1 MIPVFR
7 CRKFCYYLFYFHYG
21 DGGRSM
27 SDAKGKRTRLELLM
41 KQAEMP
47 AQVID
52 PYFLDGVIEAVEVS
66 RSNKAWLITIN
77 KSTLVPAQVYRT
89 FYTRIKDRMEH
100 IAQVSFLFRYED
112 SVSPG
117 EIVEEYWKL
126 FLEWVQREVPS
137 VNGWMARAAHEVDGD
152 LVSVTFTDETSL
164 ELARKKNIDKA
175 ITAYYDT
182 FFGLPLRVKLLT
194 GEDAS
199 TAFEEFQQ
207 RIEEE
212 NREAISRLMME
223 SLSAE
228 APPEEVVDNE
238 EVIKLQIGYDIR
250 EPAVPLQDIQDEE
263 KKITIQGTIFGLDRK
278 ELRNGNTLFMFN
290 LTDFTDSL
298 QLKLFA
304 KNKEDLK
311 VMGQLANGKWIKAR
325 GKVELDRFMQ
335 IPELVMIPS
344 DLTEIPAPPSRK
356 DQAEEKRVEFH
367 LHTTMSAMDAV
378 TPIGDYVKQAAK
390 WGHKAI
396 AVTDH
401 GGIQCYPDAAK
412 AAKKNGIKMIYGVEA
427 NIVNDN
433 VAVVLNPRPEE
444 LKTATFIVFDI
455 ETTGLS
461 VTQNKIIEIAAVKM
475 VEGKEID
482 RYATFVNPHERI
494 PYNIQQLTNINDDMV
509 KDAPD
514 VEPVL
519 DDFVRFVG
527 DAVLVAHNARFDFDF
542 VNAKLKELGRPVM
555 TNPVLDTLEMA
566 RLLHPSMKNHRLNT
580 LAAKYK
586 VSLENHHRAID
597 DTLALGQILIGLIE
611 DADKQEGIVSL
622 ERLNDRVGKDLSNSR
637 PFHSGIYA
645 LNMTG
650 KKNLFKLV
658 SMSHTEYFKRVACI
672 PKSRLAEM
680 REGLLIM
687 SGCEKGEFF
696 EAVLNKSMEEAE
708 GIADFYDVLEIQPLT
723 MYMHLVDKGLVGSVE
738 ELKTAIRKVVE
749 IGFKLNKPVVATGNV
764 HYLDPRDKLY
774 RDITIH
780 GITGFSPLK
789 DIRKPDAHFRT
800 TDEMLEEFEFLGKDK
815 AFEVVV
821 TNTSELADRFEELEL
836 FPDKLFTPILEGA
849 DEEIRNTCYATA
861 RSIYGEEL
869 PEVVVKRLEKE
880 LEPIIKYGFSAN
892 YLISERLVKKSN
904 QDGYLVGSRGSVG
917 SSVVA
922 TFLGISEVNP
932 LPAHYIC
939 TNSDCKYSEWFL
951 DGSVPSGFDLPDK
964 PCPKC
969 GQKLKGEGQDI
980 PFETFL
986 GFKGD
991 KVPDIDLNFSGEYQ
1005 PHAHNFT
1012 KVMFGEK
1019 NVFRAGTIGTVAEK
1033 TAFGFAKKY
1042 EEEHHKHWRGAEL
1055 NRLAAGCTGV
1065 KRSTG
1070 QHPGGIVVVPDY
1082 IEVEDITPVQYPADD
1097 TSAEWMT
1104 THFDYHAFDANLLKL
1119 DILGHDDPTMMRM
1132 LQDLTGV
1139 DPTTIP
1145 MNDPKVMSMF
1155 NSTEALGVT
1164 AQQIRTPVATYG
1176 IPEMGTKFV
1185 RQMLVESQPSSF
1197 ADLLQ
1202 ISGLSHG
1209 TGVWLGNAQELIKNG
1224 TCNIKTVI
1232 GCRDDIMLFLIYKAG
1247 MDAGLAFK
1255 ITESVR
1261 KGKGLSQE
1269 WIDEMK
1275 KCKVPQW
1282 YIDSCLKIQYMF
1294 PKAHAAAYV
1303 ISAVRTA
1310 FFKLYYPI
1318 EYYATYFS
1326 VRGEDFDLELLCQGY
1341 DAISRRI
1348 DEIEQKGFQA
1358 LPKEKNMLPILE
1370 MALEMTARGFR
1381 FKSIDLYRSDATRF
1395 IVDEDALIPPFSA
1408 LGGIGVNAARNIAA
1422 AKEQGEFLSVEDFQQ
1437 KSKASK
1443 TIVELLGSM
1452 GCFRGLPESNQLSLF

>member
-1 MIPVFR
+1 MT
-7 CRKFCYYLFYFHYG
+7 
-21 DGGRSM
+21 
-27 SDAKGKRTRLELLM
+27 DAQGKRTRLELLM
-41 KQAEMP
+41 KQADVP
-47 AQVID
+47 ASLVD
-52 PYFLDGVIEAVEVS
+52 PYFLDGYIEQVEVS
-66 RSNKAWLITIN
+66 RSNRDWVITIC
-77 KSTLVPAQVYRT
+77 KETLVPAQAYRT
-89 FYTRIKDRMEH
+89 FYVRVKEKLEH
-100 IAQVSFLFRYED
+100 IAHISFIFHYD
-112 SVSPG
+112 SRLAAS
-117 EIVEEYWKL
+117 EIVSEYWKL
-126 FLEWVQREVPS
+126 FLDWVHREVPS
-137 VNGWMARAAHEVDGD
+137 VNGWMARAAYEVDGD
-152 LVSVTFTDETSL
+152 LVSITFGDSMTL
-164 ELARKKNIDKA
+164 ELARKKQIDRA
-175 ITAYYDT
+175 IIAYYENY
-182 FFGLPLRVKLLT
+182 FGLTLRVKLST
-194 GEDAS
+194 GESSAE
-199 TAFEEFQQ
+199 AFEEFQQ
-207 RIEEE
+207 RIVEEE
-212 NREAISRLMME
+212 REVIQQLME
-223 SLSAE
+223 SMTVD
-228 APPEEVVDNE
+228 APPEEVDGE
-238 EVIKLQIGYDIR
+238 AIKLQIGYDLK
-250 EPAVPLQDIQDEE
+250 EQAVPLQEIQDEE
-263 KKITIQGTIFGLDRK
+263 KKITVQGTIFGLDRK
-278 ELRNGNTLFMFN
+278 ELRNGNTLFIFN

-298 QLKLFA
+298 QMKLFA

-311 VMGQLANGKWIKAR
+311 IMNQLANGKWVKAR
-325 GKVELDRFMQ
+325 GKVEMDRFMPV
-335 IPELVMIPS
+335 PELVMIPS
-344 DLTEIPAPPSRK
+344 DLCEISAPPSRK
-356 DQAEEKRVEFH
+356 DNAEEKRVEFH
-367 LHTTMSAMDAV
+367 LHTTMSTMDAV
-378 TPIGDYVKQAAK
+378 TPIGDYVKTAAK

-412 AAKKNGIKMIYGVEA
+412 AAKKNGIKMMYGVEA
-427 NIVNDN
+427 NVVNDN
-433 VAVVLNPRPEE
+433 VAVVLNPRPDD
-444 LKTATFIVFDI
+444 LKTTTYIAFDI

-461 VTQNKIIEIAAVKM
+461 VTQCKIIEIAAVKM
-475 VEGKEID
+475 VEGKEMD
-482 RYATFVNPHERI
+482 RFATFVNPHERI
-494 PYNIQQLTNINDDMV
+494 PYHIQQLTNINDEMV
-509 KDAPD
+509 QDAPE

-519 DDFVRFVG
+519 KQFMEFAG
-527 DAVLVAHNARFDFDF
+527 DAVLVAHNARFDVDF
-542 VNAKLKELGRPVM
+542 VNAKLKELGLPIMV
-555 TNPVLDTLEMA
+555 NPVLDTLEMA
-566 RLLHPSMKNHRLNT
+566 RMLHPTMKNHRLNT

-597 DTLALGQILIGLIE
+597 DTIALANILNGLID
-611 DADKQEGIVSL
+611 DAVKVEGL
-622 ERLNDRVGKDLSNSR
+622 LTLDRLNHKVGKDLSNSR
-637 PFHSGIYA
+637 PFHCGIYA
-645 LNMTG
+645 QNQVG

-658 SMSHTEYFKRVACI
+658 SMSHTQYFKRVACI
-672 PKSRLAEM
+672 PKSKLAEM
-680 REGLLIM
+680 REGLLII

-696 EAVLNKSMEEAE
+696 EAVLNKTVEEAE

-738 ELKTAIRKVVE
+738 ELKTAVRKVVE
-749 IGFKLNKPVVATGNV
+749 IGLKLGKPVIATGNV
-764 HYLDPRDKLY
+764 HYLEPRDKLY

-789 DIRKPDAHFRT
+789 DIRKPDAHLRT
-800 TDEMLEEFEFLGKDK
+800 TDEMLGEFEFLGKDV
-815 AFEVVV
+815 AYEVVV
-821 TNTSELADRFEELEL
+821 KNTNELADNFEDIEL
-836 FPDKLFTPILEGA
+836 FPDKLFTPILDGA
-849 DEEIRNTCYATA
+849 DEEIRNTCYDTA
-861 RSIYGEEL
+861 KSIYGGDL

-904 QDGYLVGSRGSVG
+904 KDGYLVGSRGSVG

-939 TNSDCKYSEWFL
+939 LNPECKHSEWFL
-951 DGSVPSGFDLPDK
+951 DGSIPSGFDLPDK
-964 PCPKC
+964 DCPNC
-969 GQKLKGEGQDI
+969 GHKLKGEGQDI

-1005 PHAHNFT
+1005 PEAHNFT

-1033 TAFGFAKKY
+1033 TAFGFTKKY

-1055 NRLAAGCTGV
+1055 NRLASGCTGV

-1082 IEVEDITPVQYPADD
+1082 IEVEDITPVQFPADD

-1139 DPTTIP
+1139 DPTMIP

-1155 NSTEALGVT
+1155 NSTEALGVGPER
-1164 AQQIRTPVATYG
+1164 IRTPVATYG
-1176 IPEMGTKFV
+1176 VPEMGTKFV
-1185 RQMLVESQPSSF
+1185 RQMLIESQPSTF

-1209 TGVWLGNAQELIKNG
+1209 TGVWLGNAQDLIKNG

-1261 KGKGLSQE
+1261 KGKGLSDE
-1269 WIDEMK
+1269 WIEEMK

-1310 FFKLYYPI
+1310 YFKLYYPI

-1326 VRGEDFDLELLCQGY
+1326 VRGEDFDIELFCQGY
-1341 DAISRRI
+1341 EAIYRKI
-1348 DEIEQKGFQA
+1348 EEIEQKGFQA

-1370 MALEMTARGFR
+1370 MALEMTARGLR
-1381 FKSIDLYRSDATRF
+1381 FKNIDLYRSEATKF
-1395 IVDEDALIPPFSA
+1395 IVDGDALIPPFSA
-1408 LGGIGVNAARNIAA
+1408 LAGIGDNAARNIAA
-1422 AKEQGEFLSVEDFQQ
+1422 AKEQGEFLSIEDFQQ

-1443 TIVELLGSM
+1443 TVVELLGTM